1 MRKLCAVISCIG
13 FMVLL
18 NGCTAIDSTIE
29 KVILKEAG
37 ITERDDYILYQ
48 QQKEAGLIDEDGYY
62 IDPNNYQSDN
72 VVEENR
78 NGSILVTFA
87 DNPFMDIMYYEDED
101 MTKIIDTDQC
111 YLNPGDDI
119 YAAVKDYNNN
129 NSNRYHIKEYRIL
142 QYGEEGTVENQYEQL
157 TEDGTLKYKIPDDF
171 DGTEIGIFPIGDYT
185 DRELILEAYYIDD
198 NGDKQLLGNAGE
210 WTINGEEKVDGSTK
224 ISPIEPYTLKFDY
237 DENNYFYVDCEPE
250 CFTKDPNDVNYIEFW
265 EVNPMDEDKSYSVEL
280 HELMDIAIE
289 TEKAARIK
297 ANGSEIETK
306 GNKCSIDKLKYGDEI
321 IIETAGECTID
332 GDYQHISAIKDP
344 ISSGYRYTLRVTRE
358 SIGNT
363 ADELNGIINVI
374 HTFDVNLDPEC
385 EYGNCIYE
393 IDGHEVL
400 GEVKVKEGQKL
411 TLSYEITDEDY
422 TFADKSDG
430 IGSVIH
436 NIINS
441 SERTVTIPVNAEI
454 DGTTIRPDEIFNI
467 VRKEEK

>member
-1 MRKLCAVISCIG
+1 
-13 FMVLL
+13 
-18 NGCTAIDSTIE
+18 
-29 KVILKEAG
+29 
-37 ITERDDYILYQ
+37 
-48 QQKEAGLIDEDGYY
+48 
-62 IDPNNYQSDN
+62 
-72 VVEENR
+72 
-78 NGSILVTFA
+78 
-87 DNPFMDIMYYEDED
+87 
-101 MTKIIDTDQC
+101 
-111 YLNPGDDI
+111 
-119 YAAVKDYNNN
+119 
-129 NSNRYHIKEYRIL
+129 
-142 QYGEEGTVENQYEQL
+142 
-157 TEDGTLKYKIPDDF
+157 
-171 DGTEIGIFPIGDYT
+171 
-185 DRELILEAYYIDD
+185 
-198 NGDKQLLGNAGE
+198 
-210 WTINGEEKVDGSTK
+210 
-224 ISPIEPYTLKFDY
+224 
-237 DENNYFYVDCEPE
+237 
-250 CFTKDPNDVNYIEFW
+250 
-265 EVNPMDEDKSYSVEL
+265 MDEDKSYSVEL

-374 HTFDVNLDPEC
+374 HTFDVNLDPAC

-393 IDGHEVL
+393 IDGDEVS

-411 TLSYEITDEDY
+411 TLTYEIKDEDY

-430 IGSVIH
+430 IRGVIH

-441 SERTVTIPVNAEI
+441 SERTVTIPVNSEI
-454 DGTTIRPDEIFNI
+454 DGTTIRPDEMFNI